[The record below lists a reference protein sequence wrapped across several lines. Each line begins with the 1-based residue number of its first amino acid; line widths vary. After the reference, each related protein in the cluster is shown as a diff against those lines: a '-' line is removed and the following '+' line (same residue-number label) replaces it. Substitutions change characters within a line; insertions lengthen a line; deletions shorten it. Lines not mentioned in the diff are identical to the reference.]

1 MPPKTRAQTPAT
13 DGDDTSPT
21 TGALITSSQQR
32 ELHAL
37 LRDHGITGDK
47 AVHAYLDTWLAEQG
61 LEPIES
67 RADLLARVAAAI
79 IRHLHESPPVT
90 YAPGGLVAALVA
102 IQKALPTVG
111 KTQTAEVPTK
121 AGGKYTYTYATLGD
135 VTDAAL
141 PLLSAHQIAW
151 VCWPR
156 QAANGYELV
165 GELLHVSGESRSG
178 ALPLHG
184 NDPQVIG
191 GAMTYFRRYLLGSML
206 GIVTDDDPDARATR
220 GGAPRTQQW
229 DGPSTMELLAQI
241 DADAAV
247 VGVSYEDV
255 TASLRATTGWTLE
268 QLDAREP
275 WELADYAEKVHVRAE
290 AVRIEQARE
299 AAYTGA
305 TTEELLGQL
314 EHYRKTH
321 APDSSMEAFSVKYR
335 TARGEALGN
344 GGPIPVE
351 ALATQPAWSVAEW
364 EASVAKW
371 IHENAA
377 RSADQQQPA

>member
-1 MPPKTRAQTPAT
+1 MSDEPGK
-13 DGDDTSPT
+13 
-21 TGALITSSQQR
+21 ITSTQQR

-61 LEPIES
+61 LEAIES
-67 RADLLARVAAAI
+67 RADLPARTAAAI
-79 IRHLHESPPVT
+79 IRHLHDTPPVT

-102 IQKALPTVG
+102 IQKALPVVG
-111 KTQTAEVPTK
+111 KTQTARVPTRQ
-121 AGGKYTYTYATLGD
+121 GGEYTYTYASLAD
-135 VTDAAL
+135 VTEAAL
-141 PLLSAHQIAW
+141 PLLASHQIAW

-156 QAANGYELV
+156 QNTTGGYELV
-165 GELLHVSGESRSG
+165 GELLHVNGESRQG

-220 GGAPRTQQW
+220 GGAPATQSY

-241 DADAAV
+241 DTDGQAL
-247 VGVSYEDV
+247 GMTYEEA
-255 TASLRATTGWTLE
+255 TAQFRERRQVTLE
-268 QLDAREP
+268 QMDALDP
-275 WELADYAEKVHVRAE
+275 WELAPYAEHLHQRAD
-290 AVRIEQARE
+290 AARADAARA
-299 AAYTGA
+299 AAYVGA

-314 EHYRKTH
+314 QHYREQH
-321 APDSSMEAFSVKYR
+321 APDTSWETFSEKYR
-335 TARGEALGN
+335 TARGAALGYST
-344 GGPIPVE
+344 PIPVE

-371 IHENAA
+371 IRDN
-377 RSADQQQPA
+377 ADQPAADQTPAP